1 MSIMVMVAWR
11 CDLCGHVWLAQG
23 PRPPELCAKC
33 RRRRWHTGKWDG
45 KVELGP
51 QEGPKVADVEGG
63 VLKIVMVKGV
73 GMAVA
78 KAGPSAQVK
87 HEGDGPES
95 DEHRAMDEENAR
107 RICLGDDLADAV
119 LRGKSWLAKKLARQL
134 RRLLEAEAEE
144 SGWGPLDTIAVSDA
158 EDLPLAWK
166 HALGKAGRRER
177 REKIAAFLASLGP
190 GDRRDIK
197 DASSRLTE

>member
-11 CDLCGHVWLAQG
+11 CDLCGHVWLARG

-33 RRRRWHTGKWDG
+33 RGRRWQAREWDG

-63 VLKIVMVKGV
+63 VLKVVMVKGV

-78 KAGPSAQVK
+78 KAGPSPQAK
-87 HEGDGPES
+87 PEGYGPES
-95 DEHRAMDEENAR
+95 DAHRAMDEENAR

-119 LRGKSWLAKKLARQL
+119 LRGKSWLAKKLAGEL
-134 RRLLEAEAEE
+134 RGLLEAEAEE

-166 HALGKAGRRER
+166 HVLGKAGRRER